1 MNENLAKLIRENKG
15 LLRQLTIIN
24 NQIKELKEKIKE
36 LEQKDTYCLTEE
48 ELLKEKI
55 GGTD

>member
-1 MNENLAKLIRENKG
+1 VNENLAKLIKENKG

-24 NQIKELKEKIKE
+24 NEIKELKEKVKE
-36 LEQKDTYCLTEE
+36 LEQKNNYCLTEE

>member
-1 MNENLAKLIRENKG
+1 MNENLAKLIKENKG
-15 LLRQLTIIN
+15 LLRQLTTIN
-24 NQIKELKEKIKE
+24 NEIKELKEKVKK

-48 ELLKEKI
+48 ELLQEKI

>member
-1 MNENLAKLIRENKG
+1 MNENLVKLIKENKG
-15 LLRQLTIIN
+15 LLRQLTTIN
-24 NQIKELKEKIKE
+24 NEIKELKEKVKE
-36 LEQKDTYCLTEE
+36 LEQKDCYCLTEE

>member
-1 MNENLAKLIRENKG
+1 MNENLAKLIKENKG
-15 LLRQLTIIN
+15 LLRQLTTIN
-24 NQIKELKEKIKE
+24 NEIKELKERVKK
-36 LEQKDTYCLTEE
+36 LEQKDTYCLTKE

>member
-1 MNENLAKLIRENKG
+1 MNENLAKLIKENKG

-24 NQIKELKEKIKE
+24 NEIKELKEKVKE
-36 LEQKDTYCLTEE
+36 LEQKNNYCLTEE

>member
-1 MNENLAKLIRENKG
+1 MNENLAKLIKENKG

-24 NQIKELKEKIKE
+24 NEIKELKEKVKE
-36 LEQKDTYCLTEE
+36 LEQKDIYCLTEE